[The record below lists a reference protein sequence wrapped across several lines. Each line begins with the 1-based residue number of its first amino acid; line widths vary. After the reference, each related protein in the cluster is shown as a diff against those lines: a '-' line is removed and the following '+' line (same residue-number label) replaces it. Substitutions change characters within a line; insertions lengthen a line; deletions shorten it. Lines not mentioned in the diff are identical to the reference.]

1 MGSISTLCMG
11 KRGLRSRN
19 TKKPQSRNHFSA
31 RTAVAISL
39 ISVPIGN
46 ILWPHLR
53 IRRFGGQYPNFR
65 FTQCSRPDSGS
76 CAHRLVWQ
84 LCRKTGKYKGMVMIW
99 SIGTLIGSI
108 IWALLSTAST
118 ATMGLVLLFA
128 GAFPIASVNSVN
140 QITPYTYP
148 MTILELQDLA
158 TGLTFIDWL
167 EP

>member
-1 MGSISTLCMG
+1 
-11 KRGLRSRN
+11 
-19 TKKPQSRNHFSA
+19 
-31 RTAVAISL
+31 
-39 ISVPIGN
+39 
-46 ILWPHLR
+46 
-53 IRRFGGQYPNFR
+53 
-65 FTQCSRPDSGS
+65 
-76 CAHRLVWQ
+76 
-84 LCRKTGKYKGMVMIW
+84 MIW